1 MNPELLEW
9 FENGLIAWL
18 DSGDLNAARENFEY
32 CINALNETGQCDLY
46 RALAEVIS
54 EQTQDPAPPE
64 QLEKIYTSRNTWGE
78 VLQRLSNQNNRL
90 IPATV
95 FATRIALGFLDLDY
109 TLRTPTAAHIGYSVL
124 QLERGKYSEALEAI
138 RSAPVRNPAVQIV
151 EANIFLRTERWKDL
165 EDLSETMLSP
175 LMYDAY
181 DRHSSEIDGHLQSAG
196 YLLSGIALAHLGKF
210 VEAKQRLEKSD
221 VTRTDERGNKYHY
234 PAIGAKACY
243 YLGLMARAEGSEPDA
258 QIYFSTGLGQER
270 TPELLAAQVD
280 TSITL
285 RKTTAEL
292 INQRTSYWEVATEP
306 DLDEVLAAERDESNS
321 SILEEAMAELIGQ
334 EGMQSVKDQVSRLK
348 ASVAYAQDAKRRG
361 IEVKNKSLHMVFT
374 GPPGTGK
381 TTIARIIAKI
391 FVGLGVCKNDKVI
404 EASRGTILGQH
415 EGKSTAGLLKAI
427 KKAEGG
433 ILFIDEAYEL
443 VQNRSGGIDPFGQ
456 EVMTQLVL
464 EMENR
469 RESLVVILAGYEG
482 KMNELLA
489 TNDGLNSRFS
499 RRVRFTGYNPE
510 EIGNIAAILA
520 ADRNSILP
528 PDSATLI
535 VQAAAML
542 RAIPD
547 KDGQT
552 RLDIAGNGRF
562 ARNVVEAA
570 EEYRD
575 IRLSEV
581 RLDSLSNEEFKT
593 LAPED
598 IAHTLRDIVDPLL
611 GRAVAVSIAEQAP
624 NTAEGQN

>member
-18 DSGDLNAARENFEY
+18 DHGDLNAARDNFEY
-32 CINALNETGQCDLY
+32 CINDLGENGQCDLY

-54 EQTQDPAPPE
+54 EQTQSPASPE
-64 QLEKIYTSRNTWGE
+64 LLKQIYTTRDTWGA
-78 VLQRLSNQNNRL
+78 VLQGLSNHTNRL
-90 IPATV
+90 IPATA

-109 TLRTPTAAHIGYSVL
+109 TLRTPTAAYLGHAVG
-124 QLERGKYSEALEAI
+124 QLDRGNYSEALETI

-151 EANIFLRTERWKDL
+151 EANIYMRTERWKNL
-165 EDLSETMLSP
+165 EDLTEDMLSP
-175 LMYDAY
+175 LVYDAH
-181 DRHSSEIDGHLQSAG
+181 DQHSTEIDGHMQSAG

-221 VTRTDERGNKYHY
+221 VTRIDARGGKYHY

-243 YLGLMARAEGSEPDA
+243 YLGLIARAEGSEPDA
-258 QIYFSTGLGQER
+258 QIFFSTGLGNGR
-270 TPELLAAQVD
+270 TPELLAAQID

-285 RKTTAEL
+285 RRTTAEL
-292 INQRTSYWEVATEP
+292 INQRTSYWERATEP
-306 DLDEVLAAERDESNS
+306 DLDEVLAAERDETNS
-321 SILEEAMAELIGQ
+321 ALLEEAMKDLLSQ
-334 EGMQSVKDQVSRLK
+334 EGMSSVKDQVTRLK
-348 ASVAYAQDAKRRG
+348 DSVAYAQDAERRG
-361 IEVKNKSLHMVFT
+361 IDVKEKSLHMVFT

-391 FVGLGVCKNDKVI
+391 FVGLGVCKNDNVV
-404 EASRGTILGQH
+404 EASRGTIIGQH

-427 KKAEGG
+427 KKADGG

-469 RESLVVILAGYEG
+469 RGSLVVILAGYEG

-499 RRVRFTGYNPE
+499 RRVRFTGYTPQ
-510 EIGNIAAILA
+510 EIGSIATILA
-520 ADRNSILP
+520 ASRDSILP
-528 PDSATLI
+528 PESADLI

-542 RAIPD
+542 RQIPD
-547 KDGQT
+547 KDGQS

-570 EEYRD
+570 EEYRST
-575 IRLSEV
+575 RLSGV
-581 RLDSLSNEEFKT
+581 RLDSLSDEEFKT

-611 GRAVAVSIAEQAP
+611 GRAIAAP
-624 NTAEGQN
+624 ITEYTSNTDGGQY